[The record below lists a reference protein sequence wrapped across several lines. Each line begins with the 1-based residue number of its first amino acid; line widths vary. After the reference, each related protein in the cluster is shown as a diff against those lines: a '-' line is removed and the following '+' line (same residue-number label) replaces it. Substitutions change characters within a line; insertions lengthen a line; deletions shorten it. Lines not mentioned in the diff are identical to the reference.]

1 MTQTEM
7 VGYGAIALIG
17 IGVGGAAYTLGLNPA
32 TATPILGLR
41 GLKRRKALA
50 DGGLFATIEP
60 IVRFVAGLMG
70 LVPLGRLRRKIDDQ
84 LVQAGDLL
92 GLTPD
97 EHLAMSALSS
107 LVFLLGALGLRDVI
121 GTSPAILIFVM
132 GTGGLLMHLRVT
144 AEIQRRQR
152 NINRALPVTIDLAA
166 LCMGAGLDFP
176 GALRQIIDKAL
187 EPGEPLH
194 EEMSRILHVLD
205 LGRTRREA
213 LESFAERVPTEAVKE
228 FVSSVIQ
235 AEERG
240 NPLSEVLR
248 IQARMLR
255 MRRSVEAEQNASKAG
270 LMMMIPLLLIFA
282 SIIML
287 LLGPFLLNGAKTGF

>member
-1 MTQTEM
+1 MTQAEM
-7 VGYGAIALIG
+7 IGYGAVGLLGLSIG
-17 IGVGGAAYTLGLNPA
+17 ITAYALGLNPP
-32 TATPILGLR
+32 TATPLLGLR

-50 DGGLFATIEP
+50 DGGIFPTVEP
-60 IVRFVAGLMG
+60 IIRFVAGLVS
-70 LVPLGRLRRKIDDQ
+70 LVPLGRLRRRLDAQ
-84 LVQAGDLL
+84 LMHAGDLL

-97 EHLAMSALSS
+97 EHVAMSTLSALC
-107 LVFLLGALGLRDVI
+107 FLLAALAFKDII
-121 GTSPAILIFVM
+121 GTSPAVLVFVM
-132 GTGGLLMHLRVT
+132 GSGAMLVHLRVT

-152 NINRALPVTIDLAA
+152 NINRALPVTIDLCA

-187 EPGEPLH
+187 APGEPLH
-194 EEMSRILHVLD
+194 EEMSRILHVLE

-213 LESFAERVPTEAVKE
+213 LESFAERVPTEPVKE

-255 MRRSVEAEQNASKAG
+255 MRRSVQAEQNASRAG
-270 LMMMIPLLLIFA
+270 IMMMIPLLLIFA
-282 SIIML
+282 SIIIL
-287 LLGPFLLNGAKTGF
+287 LLGPFLINGAKSGF